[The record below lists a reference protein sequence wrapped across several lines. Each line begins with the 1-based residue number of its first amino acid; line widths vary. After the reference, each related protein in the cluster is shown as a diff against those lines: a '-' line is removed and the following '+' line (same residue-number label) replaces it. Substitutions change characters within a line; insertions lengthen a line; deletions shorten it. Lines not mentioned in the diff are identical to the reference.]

1 MKVTAYV
8 DGSFDP
14 SVGKY
19 AFGCIILSGEEKLA
33 ELCGSGDSPEGV
45 KQRNV
50 AGEMIAAMLAVK
62 WALKNGCDGIDI
74 YYDYTGIENWA
85 MGRWKTNNDL
95 TRKYKETM
103 MSWGQRVK
111 ISFHKV
117 AAHTGDRYNEEVDK
131 LAKKG
136 LTMEPGLP
144 QI

>member
-1 MKVTAYV
+1 MKIKAYV

-14 SVGKY
+14 SLGKY
-19 AFGCIILSGEEKLA
+19 AYGCIILDGDECLA

-50 AGEMIAAMLAVK
+50 AGEMIAAMLAAQ
-62 WALKNGCDGIDI
+62 WALKNNCEELDI

-85 MGRWKTNNDL
+85 LGKWKTNNEL

-103 MSWGQRVK
+103 MAWGQRVK

-117 AAHTGDRYNEEVDK
+117 AAHTGDHYNELVDK

-144 QI
+144 KI